1 MITKKSAPVVMTQ
14 RAFRDYVESLIGE
27 VAHQCARGEWSNLG
41 RHAFA
46 RKIALA
52 AFDMIMNRKQA
63 AKFLGVSV
71 RTLDRWVKYDGLP
84 SDFRQIQKNR
94 RPQRI
99 FLLADTLDWQLRRIN
114 RHWEPNRR
122 RR

>member
-1 MITKKSAPVVMTQ
+1 MMTKKSAPVVMTE
-14 RAFRDYVESLIGE
+14 RAFREFVEGMIEE
-27 VAHQCARGEWSNLG
+27 VVHQCIKGQLSNVG

-46 RKIALA
+46 RKIAST
-52 AFDMIMNRKQA
+52 AFNMVMNRKQA

-71 RTLDRWVKYDGLP
+71 RTLDRWVKHDGLP

-99 FLLADTLDWQLRRIN
+99 FLLADTLDWQLQRVDRF
-114 RHWEPNRR
+114 WKPRR

>member
-1 MITKKSAPVVMTQ
+1 MLTKKSAPVVMSQ
-14 RAFRDYVESLIGE
+14 RAFQDYVEDILDDVMNQSIKGQL
-27 VAHQCARGEWSNLG
+27 SNVG

-46 RKIALA
+46 RKIAHA
-52 AFDMIMNRKQA
+52 AFDLVMNRKQA

-71 RTLDRWVKYDGLP
+71 RTLDRWVKFDGLP

-99 FLLADTLDWQLRRIN
+99 FLLADTLDWQLRRIS
-114 RHWEPNRR
+114 RHWEPTRR